1 MEVLLHKDSLSAG
14 DVTSD
19 ILDIDSGGIF
29 QAKYGGKVPVEVEGG
44 EVAETPSGQLLDF
57 KGPSHKEGGINT
69 SLPPGTDIFSETI
82 KIGGKSLAEIKK
94 KKSRDVNKYSKDT
107 DGIAKNSRESCKSRS
122 SF

>member
-1 MEVLLHKDSLSAG
+1 MGMAGNSMMSMGKGGGGGGSTSSLSDSLSAG
-14 DVTSD
+14 DVASD

-82 KIGGKSLAEIKK
+82 KIGGKEKFS
-94 KKSRDVNKYSKDT
+94 
-107 DGIAKNSRESCKSRS
+107 
-122 SF
+122 